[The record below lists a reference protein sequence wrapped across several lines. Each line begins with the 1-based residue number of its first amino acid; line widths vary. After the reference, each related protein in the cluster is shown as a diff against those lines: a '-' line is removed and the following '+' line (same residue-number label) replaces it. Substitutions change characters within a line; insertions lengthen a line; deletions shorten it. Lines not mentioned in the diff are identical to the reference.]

1 MSVQPNSL
9 YSSKND
15 QVSDVILVVP
25 VLKEKVEKQKDR
37 MSVITNLRNEAF
49 KPRHWTLIEECL
61 GQKLPEE
68 GDEQVLTMKLLEEWE
83 AFNHTEEIEEISGQA
98 SGEAALEVMLK
109 KVENAWKT
117 TEFVVLPHR
126 DTKDVFI
133 LGGTDEIQVQ
143 LDDSRVAMA
152 TIMSSRYVGPIK
164 ERVDEWSKNLNL
176 MNDCL
181 EEWLNCQR
189 NWLYLE
195 SIFSAPDIQR
205 QLPAEAKMF
214 TAVDKSWK
222 EIMRKVQRLPNA
234 LRSSTGPGLL
244 EVNSIKFIT

>member
-1 MSVQPNSL
+1 M
-9 YSSKND
+9 
-15 QVSDVILVVP
+15 VP

-37 MSVITNLRNEAF
+37 MSMITNLRNEAF

-234 LRSSTGPGLL
+234 LRSFTGPGLL
-244 EVNSIKFIT
+244 EVNCIKFIT

>member
-1 MSVQPNSL
+1 MFRVLLPIALKTWRYSKHLAQPL
-9 YSSKND
+9 YN
-15 QVSDVILVVP
+15 
-25 VLKEKVEKQKDR
+25 VEMQLINR
-37 MSVITNLRNEAF
+37 
-49 KPRHWTLIEECL
+49 TLIEECL
-61 GQKLPEE
+61 DQKLPE
-68 GDEQVLTMKLLEEWE
+68 
-83 AFNHTEEIEEISGQA
+83 AFDHTEEIEEISGQA
-98 SGEAALEVMLK
+98 SGGADLEVMLK
-109 KVENAWKT
+109 KVEHAWKT

-126 DTKDVFI
+126 DIKDVFI

-234 LRSSTGPGLL
+234 LRSFTGPGLL
-244 EVNSIKFIT
+244 EVNCIKFIT